1 MIASYLLRLDGVCC
15 TDSSRF
21 DWTRTAVTASTP
33 LMVSEDIRDSV
44 AAVVGLQM
52 TYRTFYEF
60 FANATSVCPRDLAT
74 SSSAAANCNLTCASL
89 VTPFSHS
96 RSVSLSLC
104 LPVCVTDGLSV
115 VFTDQ
120 YSYGTSR
127 CLWFCW
133 FLIRLLYSCVTTFV
147 RLTEWNEAIDIRVNS
162 NTF

>member
-33 LMVSEDIRDSV
+33 LMVSEDMRDSV

-96 RSVSLSLC
+96 RSVSLFLC
-104 LPVCVTDGLSV
+104 LCYRRFERCFHKPTLVRDFTLSLILL
-115 VFTDQ
+115 VFN
-120 YSYGTSR
+120 SPS
-127 CLWFCW
+127 
-133 FLIRLLYSCVTTFV
+133 LLLCYYFRAV
-147 RLTEWNEAIDIRVNS
+147 D
-162 NTF
+162 